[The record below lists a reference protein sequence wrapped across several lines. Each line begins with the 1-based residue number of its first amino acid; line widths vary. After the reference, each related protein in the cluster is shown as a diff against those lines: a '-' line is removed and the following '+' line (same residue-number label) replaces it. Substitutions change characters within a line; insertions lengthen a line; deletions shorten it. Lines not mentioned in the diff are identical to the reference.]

1 MTVPELDLS
10 GRVAI
15 VTGGSRSIG
24 RATAL
29 ALAQVGADVAV
40 AGRDQ
45 AALEE
50 VRAVIKAA
58 TGRRALAVLCD
69 VGAPADIGA
78 MVERCRSE
86 LGPPDVLVANAGI
99 FQVWQ
104 PSEELGLDEWDRVT
118 DVDLRGVMLS
128 CLAAGR
134 LMLER
139 GRGSIVTI
147 SSIAGQ

>member
-29 ALAQVGADVAV
+29 ALAQAGADVAV
-40 AGRDQ
+40 AGRDLT
-45 AALEE
+45 ALEE
-50 VRAVIKAA
+50 VRDAIESG
-58 TGRRALAVLCD
+58 TGRRALAVSCD
-69 VGAPADIGA
+69 VAEPDEIGA
-78 MVERCRSE
+78 MVERCRRE
-86 LGPPDVLVANAGI
+86 LGAPDVLVANAGM

-104 PSEELGLDEWDRVT
+104 PSEGLGLDEWDRVT

-134 LMLER
+134 LRLE
-139 GRGSIVTI
+139 
-147 SSIAGQ
+147 